1 MYNYNNNPYLNNSY
15 GGFYQPYS
23 TMTPQNNNNYQ
34 PQQQAQ
40 QQTYIPLTF
49 VNGEVGAKAFI
60 MTPNSTIYL
69 QDSDSDKLFI
79 KKSDMQGKSIMK
91 KYKLVEL
98 DENDK
103 IIENKQQKDIPSNFI
118 SKEQFETLKQ
128 EFEGKLSEL
137 TNKFESLTKKE
148 V

>member
-1 MYNYNNNPYLNNSY
+1 MYNYNNPYASPYTSY
-15 GGFYQPYS
+15 YQQPYA
-23 TMTPQNNNNYQ
+23 TQTQPNVYQN
-34 PQQQAQ
+34 QQQQTA

-60 MTPNSTIYL
+60 MQPNSTIYL

-98 DENDK
+98 DENDQ
-103 IIENKQQKDIPSNFI
+103 IIENKPQKDLMGNFI
-118 SKEQFETLKQ
+118 SKEQFHALKE

-137 TNKFESLTKKE
+137 TGKVDSLMPKE
-148 V
+148 VK